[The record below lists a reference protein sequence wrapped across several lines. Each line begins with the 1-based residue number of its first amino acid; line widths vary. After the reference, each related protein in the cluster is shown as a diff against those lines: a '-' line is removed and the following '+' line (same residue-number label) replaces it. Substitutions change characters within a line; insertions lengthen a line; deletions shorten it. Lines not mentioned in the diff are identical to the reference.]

1 MKVMTLKQEQ
11 NFLPDCECK
20 RTIRMDRSTQT
31 QEESCADP
39 KDAMEFGVEHEC
51 ASCVEN
57 G

>member
-20 RTIRMDRSTQT
+20 RTTRMDRSTQT